1 MPRPVLL
8 IEDDADIR
16 LLAEMTLRMSGVEV
30 VSCDSGRQGL
40 KELESREFSLVI
52 LDVMMPDMSGY
63 DVLGRIH
70 EKMGSAAPPIALF
83 TARPQ
88 DATLRDVKERPVAHI
103 LPKPFDPET
112 FAKTVQELIGAKSVG
127 FDRE

>member
-1 MPRPVLL
+1 MPQPVLL

-16 LLAEMTLRMSGVEV
+16 LLAEMTLRLSGIEV
-30 VSCDSGRQGL
+30 VACGQGSEGL
-40 KELESREFSLVI
+40 KALDSQQFSLVI

-63 DVLGRIH
+63 DVLDRIQ
-70 EKMGSAAPPIALF
+70 ERMGAAAPPVALF

-88 DATLRDVKERPVAHI
+88 EATLRETRERHVAYV

-112 FAKTVQELIGAKSVG
+112 FGRTVRELMGD
-127 FDRE
+127 DRA

>member
-1 MPRPVLL
+1 MPQPVLL

-16 LLAEMTLRMSGVEV
+16 LLAEMTLRMAGIEV
-30 VSCDSGRQGL
+30 VSCGQGSEGL
-40 KELESREFSLVI
+40 KALDAREFSLVI

-63 DVLGRIH
+63 DVLDRIQ
-70 EKMGSAAPPIALF
+70 ERMGHAAPPVALF

-88 DATLRDVKERPVAHI
+88 EATLRETQQRPVACV

-112 FAKTVQELIGAKSVG
+112 FGKTVRELIGD
-127 FDRE
+127 DRAGIKR

>member
-16 LLAEMTLRMSGVEV
+16 LLAEMTLRLAGIEV
-30 VSCDSGRQGL
+30 ISCSQGSEGL
-40 KELESREFSLVI
+40 KALDSSVFSLVI

-63 DVLGRIH
+63 DVLDRIH
-70 EKMGSAAPPIALF
+70 ERMGSAAPPVALF

-88 DATLRDVKERPVAHI
+88 DATLREAQDLSVAHI

-112 FAKTVQELIGAKSVG
+112 FGKTVRELIGEESAG
-127 FDRE
+127 FNH